1 LPHLK
6 VPTSGGSRLKLPLL
20 GLLSR
25 LVSAP
30 LQKPH
35 LVQNEAHT
43 APQQRYSF
51 LIGSTWPLRT
61 GNTLTL
67 PQSTN
72 QWGLSTQNAPPRSP
86 LSPRERTTSEAA
98 PGPKRSTNGPA
109 AALRHPHRQYLAAEH
124 RKHTYLTSKYQPVG
138 ALDSK
143 CPSSVSYFA
152 AIRLRV
158 VCKKAHHT
166 FDYRR
171 RRLPRLG
178 LKHSPYGKNCNNN
191 RDNPV
196 LYGRSQVQRGS
207 QD

>member
-1 LPHLK
+1 M
-6 VPTSGGSRLKLPLL
+6 PLL

-30 LQKPH
+30 PQKPR
-35 LVQNEAHT
+35 LAQNEAQT
-43 APQQRYSF
+43 APQQRY
-51 LIGSTWPLRT
+51 GT
-61 GNTLTL
+61 
-67 PQSTN
+67 
-72 QWGLSTQNAPPRSP
+72 
-86 LSPRERTTSEAA
+86 
-98 PGPKRSTNGPA
+98 
-109 AALRHPHRQYLAAEH
+109 PHRQYLAAENK
-124 RKHTYLTSKYQPVG
+124 KHTYLTSKYQPVG